1 MSTLIERVKARGLP
15 QHIALIM
22 DGNGR
27 WAKKRGLTRTA
38 GHQAGTQ
45 AAERLIRFAKR
56 RLGLSHLTLFAFST
70 ENWNRPAEEVDFIMD
85 LLERFISEK
94 IGEFKREGVRVVV
107 SGEIDGLPSSVERAV
122 THAIEETAHNDGL
135 ILNIALN
142 YGARQEIAQAC
153 RKIARAAV
161 AGRIDPERIDV
172 DTVSRFLYTAQI
184 PDPDLVIR
192 TSGEMRLSN
201 FLLWQSAYTELYFT
215 ATLWPDFTPAELLR
229 AIAAYQER
237 ERRFGIVKD
246 GDG

>member
-1 MSTLIERVKARGLP
+1 
-15 QHIALIM
+15 
-22 DGNGR
+22 
-27 WAKKRGLTRTA
+27 
-38 GHQAGTQ
+38 
-45 AAERLIRFAKR
+45 
-56 RLGLSHLTLFAFST
+56 
-70 ENWNRPAEEVDFIMD
+70 MD